1 MTQQCVENMEFQIL
15 WQTSKLQLTE
25 LNSWNLTVSM
35 LKLCE
40 LAVLNDAAT
49 PYEMKI
55 LMDTHH
61 NDGIGSKPLPNEF
74 VT

>member
-1 MTQQCVENMEFQIL
+1 MF
-15 WQTSKLQLTE
+15 
-25 LNSWNLTVSM
+25 M

-55 LMDTHH
+55 LLVTHH
-61 NDGIGSKPLPNEF
+61 NDGIGSKPLPHEF
-74 VT
+74 VTWEKQKNKINVFVQILIEFAILTK